1 MERFWGIPA
10 AAEIW
15 FLSVMKILDRLIVS
29 LRGCCQSLPD
39 LRQGGDVRYTMADL
53 SAFSLFFMQSP
64 SFLAHQRR
72 LEEGQGRSNCQN
84 GLRHDSNP
92 TKLGLMDCAGLADA
106 YLIGMSEGPNFDA
119 AMERR
124 FQEYVEDL
132 GTVVGN
138 DARRRGLS
146 DYMTGLLLPGER
158 KSLEPI
164 AERLESGN
172 VSRRHQSI
180 QHFVSEASWKDGPVR
195 ERVLGRVVP
204 AMQKRGTIEHWIVDD
219 TTLLKSGRHG
229 VAIQYSG
236 LVGTTASRWSACRW
250 RPRPSACRSPAIS
263 TCPRTDRKR
272 RLHAGVPP
280 HLTFRTKI
288 EMALDQ
294 IRHAVA
300 AGLPRGI
307 VLADAAY
314 GGARRF
320 RDALRDLALSY
331 ALGIESNTTVVPTA
345 DPANG
350 RTRSVK
356 VQAGA
361 VRVDGLA
368 SAWEPHHR
376 LVARRIGRTVERA
389 VRGAPGSGRSDSAP

>member
-1 MERFWGIPA
+1 
-10 AAEIW
+10 
-15 FLSVMKILDRLIVS
+15 
-29 LRGCCQSLPD
+29 
-39 LRQGGDVRYTMADL
+39 
-53 SAFSLFFMQSP
+53 
-64 SFLAHQRR
+64 
-72 LEEGQGRSNCQN
+72 
-84 GLRHDSNP
+84 
-92 TKLGLMDCAGLADA
+92 MDCAGLADA

-124 FQEYVEDL
+124 FQEYVDHL

-158 KSLEPI
+158 KSMEPI

-204 AMQKRGTIEHWIVDD
+204 AMRKRGAIEHWIVDD
-219 TTLLKSGRHG
+219 TTLLKSGRQSVG

-236 LVGTTASRWSACRW
+236 LVGTTANCQSLVSLSLATEAVSMPVACGLYLPEEW
-250 RPRPSACRSPAIS
+250 AY
-263 TCPRTDRKR
+263 DRKR

-280 HLTFRTKI
+280 HLVFRTKI
-288 EMALDQ
+288 EMAIDQ
-294 IRHAVA
+294 IGHAVA

-314 GGARRF
+314 GGAR
-320 RDALRDLALSY
+320 DLPRRAEGPRSRL
-331 ALGIESNTTVVPTA
+331 
-345 DPANG
+345 
-350 RTRSVK
+350 RTRDREQHHGRASRRGGPCHRAHQVRQGSGRRRPGRCPGRR
-356 VQAGA
+356 VGA
-361 VRVDGLA
+361 APLA
-368 SAWEPHHR
+368 PR
-376 LVARRIGRTVERA
+376 LVAGRIGWTVKRA
-389 VRGAPGSGRSDSAP
+389 VRGAPGSGRSDPAP

>member
-1 MERFWGIPA
+1 M
-10 AAEIW
+10 
-15 FLSVMKILDRLIVS
+15 D
-29 LRGCCQSLPD
+29 
-39 LRQGGDVRYTMADL
+39 
-53 SAFSLFFMQSP
+53 
-64 SFLAHQRR
+64 
-72 LEEGQGRSNCQN
+72 

-158 KSLEPI
+158 KSMEPI

-236 LVGTTASRWSACRW
+236 LVGTTASQPVAGDRGRQHAGRLRSLPARGLTANAVCMPGCHPTSRSAPRLRWRSIRSATPLPPACR
-250 RPRPSACRSPAIS
+250 
-263 TCPRTDRKR
+263 
-272 RLHAGVPP
+272 AGSCWPMP
-280 HLTFRTKI
+280 LT
-288 EMALDQ
+288 
-294 IRHAVA
+294 A
-300 AGLPRGI
+300 APG
-307 VLADAAY
+307 
-314 GGARRF
+314 
-320 RDALRDLALSY
+320 
-331 ALGIESNTTVVPTA
+331 
-345 DPANG
+345 
-350 RTRSVK
+350 
-356 VQAGA
+356 
-361 VRVDGLA
+361 A
-368 SAWEPHHR
+368 SATR
-376 LVARRIGRTVERA
+376 
-389 VRGAPGSGRSDSAP
+389 